1 MIKCRDVKF
10 VTNRQRN
17 ASSVSEMLQR
27 LIWRSLEDMR
37 KDIRL
42 VMICKIGVKDV
53 AIAKKVKGFGV

>member
-17 ASSVSEMLQR
+17 ASSVGEMLQR

-37 KDIRL
+37 KDVRL
-42 VMICKIGVKDV
+42 VMICKIAVEDV
-53 AIAKKVKGFGV
+53 AISKKVRGYGV